1 MNFIHAV
8 NIVKNFGG
16 VQALKGVDFDVRN
29 GEIMGLIGENGCG
42 KSTLMKIISGVYRQ
56 DAGTLDIAGQHITD
70 NNPFE
75 SIKLGVSVIYQDLSL
90 FPNLSVLEN
99 VCLGPIIGDD
109 SFLARQGM
117 YREKAMGILNELGV
131 RMNPDDLVED
141 LPIAKQQL
149 VAIARALANDSKLL
163 VLDEPTTALT
173 RREITQLFGL
183 LGQLKAKGISFIF
196 ISHKLPEIMEIC
208 DRVTIMRDGLVVGV
222 ADKDDLSVTKIESM
236 MLGHAL
242 GFTKKGE
249 SYATGE
255 PVLTVEHLTKKNN
268 FKDISF
274 SIRPGEVL
282 GISGLLGSGRTELAS
297 AIFGIAPA
305 DSGRITIKGGDA
317 IIRNV
322 TDSIRRGIAYVPE
335 DRLTQGLV
343 MPHSIANNIV
353 VATLDKYLNPFRLLD
368 FKKIRATVQEWI
380 QHLSIKTDD
389 GRKAAN
395 TLSGGNQ
402 QKIVLAKWLA
412 MSPTV
417 LILDGPT
424 VGIDVGAKKA
434 IYDTIQENA
443 RNGMA
448 VIIISDEIPELLATC
463 DRILVM
469 HGGRITSEIAAA
481 DADEEKLQALME
493 KRPAASAAN
502 TGITERINA

>member
-1 MNFIHAV
+1 MNFIDAKQ
-8 NIVKNFGG
+8 IVKHFGG
-16 VQALKGVDFDVRN
+16 VQALKGVDFTVRQ

-42 KSTLMKIISGVYRQ
+42 KSTLMKVISGVHQ
-56 DAGTLDIAGQHITD
+56 PDAGVLEIAGKRIVE

-75 SIKLGVSVIYQDLSL
+75 AIKLGVSVIYQDLSL

-109 SFLARQGM
+109 SFLARQGK
-117 YREKAMGILNELGV
+117 YREKAEAILKSLGGDI
-131 RMNPDDLVED
+131 NPHDLVED

-163 VLDEPTTALT
+163 ILDEPTTALT
-173 RREITQLFGL
+173 RREIVQLFAL
-183 LGQLKAKGISFIF
+183 LGDLKARGLSFVF
-196 ISHKLPEIMEIC
+196 ISHKLGEIMEIC

-222 ADKDDLSVTKIESM
+222 ENTADLTVNKIESM
-236 MLGHAL
+236 MLGHSLQFARK
-242 GFTKKGE
+242 TE
-249 SYATGE
+249 SYSQGE
-255 PVLTVEHLTKKNN
+255 PVLRVEHLSKKNN
-268 FKDISF
+268 FRDVSF
-274 SIRPGEVL
+274 SLRSGEVL

-305 DSGRITIKGGDA
+305 DSGTVS
-317 IIRNV
+317 IRGEKAHIRRV
-322 TDSIRRGIAYVPE
+322 SDSIRRGIAYVPE

-353 VATLDKYLNPFRLLD
+353 VATLDKYLNPLNLLD
-368 FKKIRATVQEWI
+368 FRKIKSTVRDWI
-380 QHLSIKTDD
+380 DKLAIKTDD

-412 MSPTV
+412 MSPSV

-424 VGIDVGAKKA
+424 VGIDVGAKRG

-448 VIIISDEIPELLATC
+448 VIIISDEIPELLANC
-463 DRILVM
+463 DRILIM
-469 HGGRITSEIAAA
+469 HGGRISAEIASA
-481 DADEEKLQALME
+481 DADEETLRTLME
-493 KRPAASAAN
+493 KRPGSAGAK
-502 TGITERINA
+502 TSGKVLA